1 MSRIQKLGVAIGKK
15 GVGKTYAT
23 TQMLQNYVV
32 GNPAVGIPGR
42 KVLIMDVND
51 EFETVK
57 SIPLKYVSAFSVH
70 PQVEMRR
77 IRPFKDNG
85 TKMTLNEFADTLFY
99 VLETF
104 KGGLILI
111 EDVNKYTA
119 DNMPN
124 DLIGAICTNRHS
136 DLDIILHYQ
145 SIGRIT
151 PKVWQNLNWIRF
163 HKIQDKVSQH
173 KKKYEEFYEMFSIAE
188 TIVDRQYKHNIRY
201 HLYIDIDDEKIKGNI
216 SKEMIDDAIDIYI
229 GENYK
234 RKIAPLLQQYD
245 VSTNKKKYTPETAF
259 NYIKNQILNKYF
271 L

>member
-23 TQMLQNYVV
+23 TQMLHQYVV
-32 GNPAVGIPGR
+32 GNPTAGIPGR

-51 EFETVK
+51 EFENIK
-57 SIPLKYVSAFSVH
+57 SIPLKYVAAFSVH
-70 PQVEMRR
+70 PQVEIRR

-85 TKMTLNEFADTLFY
+85 AKMTLNEFADTLFF

-173 KKKYEEFYEMFSIAE
+173 KQKYEEFYEMFSIAE
-188 TIVDRQYKHNIRY
+188 TLVDRQYKNNMRY
-201 HLYIDIDDEKIKGNI
+201 HLYIDIDDEKIRGKI
-216 SKEMIDDAIDIYI
+216 SKEMIDDAINIFI
-229 GENYK
+229 EENYK
-234 RKIAPLLQQYD
+234 KTITPLLQQYD
-245 VSTNKKKYTPETAF
+245 TISNKKKYTAATA
-259 NYIKNQILNKYF
+259 YDKVKQDILTKYF
-271 L
+271 